1 MADSGAADD
10 IEKQILD
17 HEAKCDTVLRD
28 IASIKEQIGRAK
40 ARAQGDRIYADSD
53 WYQSANRALRHKQI
67 EHQRLLREGA
77 AMRRKLKKSTT
88 PSAEELTFERTFM
101 REAKAIL
108 DGSLYS
114 RIIERT
120 IAVSESEKRP

>member
-1 MADSGAADD
+1 MADPGAADD

-17 HEAKCDTVLRD
+17 HEAKCDTVLCD

-40 ARAQGDRIYADSD
+40 ARAQGNRIYADID

-67 EHQRLLREGA
+67 EHQKLLREGA
-77 AMRRKLKKSTT
+77 AMRRKLKKSKT

-108 DGSLYS
+108 APGVYQ
-114 RIIERT
+114 RII
-120 IAVSESEKRP
+120 KRKTVAMENNP